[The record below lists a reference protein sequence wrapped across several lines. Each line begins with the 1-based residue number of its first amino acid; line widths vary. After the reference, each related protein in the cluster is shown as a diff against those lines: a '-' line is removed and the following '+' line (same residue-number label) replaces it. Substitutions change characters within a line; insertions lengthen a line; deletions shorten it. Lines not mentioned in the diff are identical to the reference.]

1 MRKWNLSLTY
11 EPKIQPVIDGTCTQT
26 IRTVGK
32 AGRKSVGDLIS
43 FHGWQGRPYRSSWS
57 WRMPYT
63 PIKEAWVIDILQ
75 EGIALY
81 DFDGTPQGIHRWDEL
96 DALAERDGIVP
107 PTGEALRDVLIS
119 KNKIPEEGIEAQII
133 RWR

>member
-63 PIKEAWVIDILQ
+63 PMCGADGGRCIQKGREEWCIIKP
-75 EGIALY
+75 G
-81 DFDGTPQGIHRWDEL
+81 HRVY
-96 DALAERDGIVP
+96 R
-107 PTGEALRDVLIS
+107 
-119 KNKIPEEGIEAQII
+119 
-133 RWR
+133 